1 MKQTIKA
8 FSSKSLTEATAE
20 LLKKLNIKYFSIV
33 EGGDWDD
40 YFSQNDFNFQ
50 YVEDAREC
58 VEHIYQIGYIDD
70 TTIQNPS
77 CDEIQEVGKYDSM
90 QIFACEIKPNAYFP
104 RSKAVALTRAFNR
117 ISTWN
122 INRNYDM
129 PVIVVMRQGEYVSLA
144 TCERTDRHDGYGEKV
159 GKVTILRNMYSPNLH
174 PGHRQNLERIANE
187 VHGSETFAELYGKW
201 LKSFSIEIL
210 CDDFFKQYKE
220 IYEDIVEFVTG
231 KRIKYDDAEGEWK
244 EYDNNNPCVEIMHEF
259 SKFSDPE
266 KSVRDYVKKL
276 MGRLVFIQF
285 LQKKGWM
292 GVPAGESWAGG
303 DPEFLQNLFKRSNNK
318 DTFVDDVLEPLFE
331 DMNTNRQLN
340 GDLSTCPAVGIGIKI
355 PYLNGGLFEPDEYD
369 KLAFALPS
377 RFLKKL
383 FDFFSSYNFTID
395 ENAPD
400 NVEIGVDPEM
410 LGRIFENLLEDNKDK
425 GAFYTPKF
433 IVEYMCREALISYLQ
448 NGIEN
453 EETKKSYRE
462 FVTSHEVSRIKSEDV
477 YDVDKKLRDVKICDP
492 AIGSGAFPMGML
504 RELFDCRMA
513 IEQKA
518 ENRIPSEIKK
528 DIIQNSIYGVDIEKG
543 AVDIARLRFWLS
555 LIIEEETPHA
565 LPNME
570 FKIMQGNSLF
580 EEYHGINLDDIYDGD
595 RQMTL
600 AFDEETQARE
610 LFKQNLINYFDEDD
624 HNKKQALLVDID
636 NAVKSLVKAKTFG
649 NEDVAK
655 SIDALNLRN
664 NPEFFL
670 WHTWFNDVLSNKK
683 DKKGKTIKGS
693 GGFDIVIGNPPYVNV
708 ELMSPESKVRYKDL
722 FKCFY
727 KRSDMFALFM
737 EQSLVHLAN
746 KNGIVTLIIPSVSHS
761 NSSYVPLRNL
771 MLNNHWLSEVCYTG
785 GDVFPAPTVDTTI
798 LRCNKSGNK
807 TITLKHAVNF
817 ANPRVS
823 VVDSDYFSAF
833 SNIISISNN
842 GEDSLFSKLFN
853 KRLRKVD
860 DYYKVFQGIVTGN
873 NDAFIFETEDDA
885 ISHGIEKELLHS
897 LCHGRDIGRY
907 MVRSRDRKILYVNG
921 DIDLSKYPGT
931 LKWLLRFKEQQD
943 SRNEGK
949 KDIISWACLH
959 RPRVKSELD
968 LSEKILVQNTRNE
981 SLQQRIIATIDDQ
994 SVYGSQGVN
1003 FIIPSTNDASLKF
1016 LLGVLNSSL
1025 INYLFKTKFLNLAIK
1040 AEFIKQVRL
1049 PKESKEIISR
1059 VERILSM
1066 KKENEQS
1073 DTSSLENEINRLV
1086 FELYGLTNEE
1096 VKFVNPNEQVSGED
1110 CDLFKA

>member
-8 FSSKSLTEATAE
+8 FSIETLTEATDR
-20 LLKKLNIKYFSIV
+20 LLKKLNINYFSIV
-33 EGGDWDD
+33 AGGDWDD
-40 YFSQNDFNFQ
+40 YFFQNDFNYQ
-50 YVEDAREC
+50 YIEDVHEC

-70 TTIQNPS
+70 TTIQNPTS
-77 CDEIQEVGKYDSM
+77 ECAKEVDKYDSM
-90 QIFACEIKPNAYFP
+90 QIFACEIKPDANFP

-117 ISTWN
+117 ISTLRFN
-122 INRNYDM
+122 ESYDM
-129 PVIVVMRQGEYVSLA
+129 PVIVVIRQGDLVSLA
-144 TCERTDRHDGYGEKV
+144 TCERTDRKDGDGEKV

-174 PGHRQNLERIANE
+174 PGHRQILERIANE
-187 VHGSETFAELYGKW
+187 VHGSKTFAELYNKW
-201 LKSFSIEIL
+201 LKSFSIDII

-220 IYEDIVEFVTG
+220 IYEEIVEFVTG
-231 KRIKYDDAEGEWK
+231 KRMIYDGNKWK
-244 EYDNNNPCVEIMHEF
+244 EHNNNNPCVVIMREF
-259 SKFSDPE
+259 SKFSNPE

-303 DPEFLQNLFKRSNNK
+303 DPEFLQNLFKRSNK
-318 DTFVDDVLEPLFE
+318 KETFIDDVLEPLFE

-340 GDLSTCPAVGIGIKI
+340 GDLSTCQDVGFGIKI

-369 KLAFALPS
+369 KSAFALPS

-453 EETKKSYRE
+453 EEAKKSYRE
-462 FVTSHEVSRIKSEDV
+462 FVTYHDVSRIKSEDV
-477 YDVDKKLRDVKICDP
+477 FDVDKKLREVKICDP

-580 EEYHGINLDDIYDGD
+580 EEFHGINLDDIYDGD

-600 AFDEETQARE
+600 AFDEETRARE
-610 LFKQNLINYFDEDD
+610 LFKQNMINYFDEDD
-624 HNKKQALLVDID
+624 HNKKEALLIEID
-636 NAVKSLVKAKTFG
+636 TAVKSLVKAKTFG
-649 NEDVAK
+649 NEEVAK

-670 WHTWFNDVLSNKK
+670 WHTWFNDVLADKK
-683 DKKGKTIKGS
+683 DKKGKPIKGT

-708 ELMSPESKVRYKDL
+708 ELMRPEAKIRYKKL

-737 EQSLVHLAN
+737 EQSLVHLAK

-771 MLNNHWLSEVCYTG
+771 ILNNHWLSEVCYTG
-785 GDVFPAPTVDTTI
+785 SDVFPAPTVDTTI

-817 ANPRVS
+817 ENPKVS
-823 VVDSDYFSAF
+823 IVDSDYFSAF

-853 KRLRKVD
+853 KRQRKVD

-873 NDAFIFETEDDA
+873 NDAFIFDTEDEA
-885 ISHGIEKELLHS
+885 ISHSIEKELLHP

-907 MVRSRDRKILYVNG
+907 VVRSRDRKILYLNNAV
-921 DIDLSKYPGT
+921 DIDRYPNAKKWIVPFRASLSRRREAAKGT
-931 LKWLLRFKEQQD
+931 IKWFSLQWPRNKE
-943 SRNEGK
+943 
-949 KDIISWACLH
+949 
-959 RPRVKSELD
+959 ELD
-968 LSEKILVQNTRNE
+968 TMEKIVVQNTRNE
-981 SLQQRIIATIDDQ
+981 TLPQRIVATLDDQ
-994 SVYGSQGVN
+994 AVYGSQGVN
-1003 FIIPSTNDASLKF
+1003 FIIPSTNNVSLRF

-1025 INYLFKTKFLNLAIK
+1025 INYLFRTKFLNLAIK
-1040 AEFIKQVRL
+1040 GEFIKQVRL
-1049 PKESKEIISR
+1049 PRESKEIIAR
-1059 VERILSM
+1059 VERILSL
-1066 KKENEQS
+1066 KKENEQN
-1073 DTSSLENEINRLV
+1073 DTSSLEKEIDRLV
-1086 FELYGLTNEE
+1086 FELYGLTNGE
-1096 VKFVNPNEQVSGED
+1096 VKFVNPEEKVSGAD